1 MIKSYKTRFQK
12 FSALLS
18 DPGIAKYARQNG
30 KHAFS
35 RKRKMPLK
43 DMLLCCLSK
52 KGLTTTFELR
62 NYFKEKGDLS
72 MQLSVQGYLQQRKRL
87 NPEIFPYLNRKYLMD
102 FYRSDEDIRDILKQL
117 CSYKGVEIIEG
128 HIMPDH
134 IHMLVS
140 IPPKMSVSSF
150 MGYLKGKSALMIFDR
165 HANLKYKFGNRHFW
179 SEGYYV
185 STVGL
190 NEATIKKYI
199 QDQEK
204 YDVMQDKLSVK
215 EYEDPFKGTESK

>member
-18 DPGIAKYARQNG
+18 DPEIAKYARQNG
-30 KHAFS
+30 NHAFS

-134 IHMLVS
+134 IHILVS

-199 QDQEK
+199 QDQEN
-204 YDVMQDKLSVK
+204 YDIMQDKLSVK

>member
-18 DPGIAKYARQNG
+18 DPEIAKYARQNG
-30 KHAFS
+30 NHAFS

>member
-18 DPGIAKYARQNG
+18 DPEIAKYARQNG

-134 IHMLVS
+134 IHILVS

>member
-18 DPGIAKYARQNG
+18 DPEIAKYARQNG

-134 IHMLVS
+134 MHMLVS